1 MTAHYRP
8 LPHQAAPL
16 QAGDRVRVMII
27 GATGE
32 ARRLADLLAPRDE
45 IEVVSSSGGSA
56 SAFGGSEDLVVQIAE
71 MRPSAVIDA
80 THAYS
85 PTISRYARRACAAA
99 GVPRLRFERPAW
111 SEKPGDDWRLA
122 DDLASAVSTAC
133 GIGKRVFLSAGRVPT
148 AAVEPFPDHWFL
160 MRASDPSVDMPAN
173 VRTIL
178 GKGPFTRDSELEL
191 LDGHRIAV
199 VVAKMAGGNA
209 AYAKIEA
216 ARALGLP
223 VVLLKRP
230 EPPAGPMAST
240 IAEVLAWLEPIVEAA
255 RSEHDA

>member
-1 MTAHYRP
+1 
-8 LPHQAAPL
+8 
-16 QAGDRVRVMII
+16 MIL
-27 GATGE
+27 GTTGE

-45 IEVVSSSGGSA
+45 VEVISSAGGA
-56 SAFGGSEDLVVQIAE
+56 SSTFGGTEDLMVQIAE
-71 MRPSAVIDA
+71 RRPAAVIDA

-122 DDLASAVSTAC
+122 DDLAGAVSTAC
-133 GIGKRVFLSAGRVPT
+133 ALGKRVFLSAGRVPT
-148 AAVEPFPDHWFL
+148 AAVEPFPEHWFL
-160 MRASDPSVDMPAN
+160 LRRSDPATDMPGN
-173 VRTIL
+173 VRTIQ

-216 ARALGLP
+216 ARQLGLP

-240 IAEVLAWLEPIVEAA
+240 ISEALAWLEPIVEAA
-255 RSEHDA
+255 RGDADA